1 MGSKMMMTDLRHDH
15 DGLRRMM
22 QDFALM
28 MRSARPEDMLEVTRR
43 RIAFSQAFREHM
55 AREDRMVQQLRKGPL
70 SPEAGQALRGHGRAI
85 VALFLRYSD
94 HIKIW
99 TPAQIETDWAGYRT
113 AVLGLQDGLRERM
126 AWEEQHLHPL
136 LTPEVRIAA

>member
-1 MGSKMMMTDLRHDH
+1 MMMTDLRHDH

-28 MRSARPEDMLEVTRR
+28 MRSAGPEDMPEVTQR

-55 AREDRMVQQLRKGPL
+55 AREDRMVQQLRKGLL
-70 SPEAGQALRGHGRAI
+70 SPEAAQVLREHGRAI

-99 TPAQIETDWAGYRT
+99 TPAQIEADWVGYRT

-136 LTPEVRIAA
+136 MTPQTRIAA